1 MDVGLMLS
9 LSSACMSLSNIT
21 HMRTTT
27 FSHAMAA
34 IQYSATQVDNSTDG
48 LHWAWHGFTQDR
60 VIDATPVQW
69 PPVRTSRRLSGL
81 PQAHARSTRDVRT
94 LQFGSSVLVI
104 NAKPPGTVVQVP
116 LTSAVSAGRADL

>member
-1 MDVGLMLS
+1 
-9 LSSACMSLSNIT
+9 
-21 HMRTTT
+21 MRTTT

-48 LHWAWHGFTQDR
+48 LHWSWHGFTQDR

-69 PPVRTSRRLSGL
+69 PRVRTSHRLL

-94 LQFGSSVLVI
+94 LQFGGSVVVI
-104 NAKPPGTVVQVP
+104 NAKPPGAVVQVP